1 MILSQ
6 FQRQAMANANYRE
19 NTHFS
24 SIFFLQKQIESN
36 YNRILINISGGT
48 VAYHMV
54 NHLLVVLSWLSARIS
69 CHPWHQL
76 SFFRSSEICP
86 LQLKVMVS
94 LSLKTSALVCS
105 QRYDMNRDIK
115 REMWKSLT
123 HTFMWRGKKLHMSN
137 QHFNYGLCY
146 QMKVARWFSFEFR
159 THYQSVEKQRHTETP
174 KH

>member
-1 MILSQ
+1 
-6 FQRQAMANANYRE
+6 MANANYRE

-123 HTFMWRGKKLHMSN
+123 HTIVWRGKKITHVELAFQLWFMLSN
-137 QHFNYGLCY
+137 EGRTVVF
-146 QMKVARWFSFEFR
+146 FR
-159 THYQSVEKQRHTETP
+159 ISHTLSKCRETTAHRDTETL
-174 KH
+174 KN